1 MQILN
6 TNKLTVL
13 ACTGVTD
20 SLWAQFVIVRFLK
33 NTDAIKRLNMNRV
46 ATFYI
51 KSF

>member
-20 SLWAQFVIVRFLK
+20 SLWTQFVIVRFLK
-33 NTDAIKRLNMNRV
+33 YRC
-46 ATFYI
+46 Y
-51 KSF
+51 